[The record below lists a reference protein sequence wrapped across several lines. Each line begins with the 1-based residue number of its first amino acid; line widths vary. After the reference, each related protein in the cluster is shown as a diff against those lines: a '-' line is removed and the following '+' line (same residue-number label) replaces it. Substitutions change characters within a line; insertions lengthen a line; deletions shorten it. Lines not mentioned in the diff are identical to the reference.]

1 MKKLMLLA
9 AGIIASVAIVACNS
23 LPTVQQQFQTGC
35 TIVNGD
41 LAFLATSPMLKADQR
56 ETISGVPGDPTKPGI
71 LPVNQ
76 AICKAGAQLNVTDL
90 KAFHDSL
97 LPAAIMIVQAVP
109 ALPNQQAILLGLQ
122 TFGPMVQALID
133 QILTTTAP
141 TAASTPL
148 AGAPLSASTT
158 TVLMLRGESVVVP
171 SETIQ
176 RLPAWSV
183 NPL

>member
-9 AGIIASVAIVACNS
+9 AGIVASLAIVACNS

-41 LAFLATSPMLKADQR
+41 LAILATSPLLNADQR
-56 ETISGVPGDPTKPGI
+56 ETIAGVPGDPTKPGI

-76 AICKAGAQLNVTDL
+76 AICKAGAQLNVADL

-97 LPAAIMIVQAVP
+97 LPAAITIVQAVP
-109 ALPNQQAILLGLQ
+109 ALPQQQAVLLGLQ

-133 QILTTTAP
+133 QILTTAAP
-141 TAASTPL
+141 AAASTPL
-148 AGAPLSASTT
+148 AGEPLK
-158 TVLMLRGESVVVP
+158 
-171 SETIQ
+171 
-176 RLPAWSV
+176 
-183 NPL
+183 